1 RSPTRSPRSRSW
13 RPQRPPRA
21 PVQRTKPGS
30 AGTRVRSPAGRGF
43 RARPSTCRVWHV
55 SRPHPS
61 PHHGPTVPAMR
72 KPYPGTHPDTREA
85 EGNHGQTPTNTRRHD
100 PWTHGQVPTPGASGE
115 SKAVCPRRNRSLRRG
130 VEGASG
136 QTPPPRL
143 RNLHVTHQGG
153 QSLLVG
159 GTQLLQTDLDDTTRV
174 GHGQALTTHGAEL
187 GDRNTVP
194 FGQCEE
200 LPLLTG
206 FDRHDR
212 TGTGL
217 TEQCRERILG
227 DLHPDP
233 LPTTQGG
240 L

>member
-1 RSPTRSPRSRSW
+1 NRTR
-13 RPQRPPRA
+13 A
-21 PVQRTKPGS
+21 KA
-30 AGTRVRSPAGRGF
+30 AGITSN
-43 RARPSTCRVWHV
+43 
-55 SRPHPS
+55 PHK
-61 PHHGPTVPAMR
+61 HPTVR
-72 KPYPGTHPDTREA
+72 TV
-85 EGNHGQTPTNTRRHD
+85 NT
-100 PWTHGQVPTPGASGE
+100 WTSTAPPGASGE
-115 SKAVCPRRNRSLRRG
+115 SKAVCPRRNRSRGRG

-143 RNLHVTHQGG
+143 GNLHVTHQCR

-159 GTQLLQTDLDDTTRV
+159 GAQLLQTDLDDTDLV
-174 GHGQALTTHGAEL
+174 GHGQTLTTHGAEL

-200 LPLLTG
+200 LRLLTG

-240 L
+240 LGQSHGQPPV